1 MNFEKTKSAWRLIAL
16 IFTLAVAVR
25 LFLIIAAM
33 AKAGISFK
41 EYCLLHDG
49 WEYMR
54 LCLAFSGAGFS
65 HIGGETLRLYPG
77 YPILMMLMGGFRF
90 PEVAGIGISVISAGA
105 SSLLI
110 RGLDERKS
118 LPFFMAL
125 VHPSWLVFSATL
137 MSEGLSV
144 ALTLGALVLLMRK
157 EWRWSALTAGA
168 SFVVRPV
175 GIFLVAIVVYCYYRE
190 NRGRGSGKIF
200 IAGLCLP
207 AVYMISYWLLFGELM
222 QSIHSYSVKD
232 FAYPVVSIARNM
244 LSPNTAVILKLFVIL
259 SIAFGLVGTAG
270 LYERFRRGERLF
282 LPLFLWNAA
291 VFLFYLL
298 LPSSWT
304 FRCID
309 RFYLSLYPT
318 SLVGLAPWFPRN
330 KGVMNAA
337 LILLSV
343 ISFFIAL
350 RWLVHLS
357 AVYPFADRA
366 LPAFLSR

>member
-1 MNFEKTKSAWRLIAL
+1 MISEKNKMARRLSAP
-16 IFTLAVAVR
+16 IFILAVAIR
-25 LFLIIAAM
+25 LLLIIAAM

-54 LCLAFSGAGFS
+54 LCLAFSGGGLS
-65 HIGGETLRLYPG
+65 RIGGETLRLYPG

-90 PEVAGIGISVISAGA
+90 PEIAGIAISVISAGA
-105 SSLLI
+105 SCLLI
-110 RGLDERKS
+110 RELDERKS

-125 VHPSWLVFSATL
+125 VHPTWLIFSATV

-144 ALTLGALVLLMRK
+144 ALTLWALALLMRK
-157 EWRWSALTAGA
+157 KWRWAALAAGA
-168 SFVVRPV
+168 SAVVRPV
-175 GIFLVAIVVYCYYRE
+175 GIFLVAIVAYCHYRE
-190 NRGRGSGKIF
+190 NRGRGLWKILL
-200 IAGLCLP
+200 AGLCLP
-207 AVYMISYWLLFGELM
+207 GAYMISYWLMFGEMM
-222 QSIHSYSVKD
+222 QSVRSYSDKD

-244 LSPNTAVILKLFVIL
+244 LSPETASVLKFFVIL
-259 SIAFGLVGTAG
+259 SVAFGLAGTAG
-270 LYERFRRGERLF
+270 LYERFRRGEGHL
-282 LPLFLWNAA
+282 LPLFLWNAT
-291 VFLFYLL
+291 VFLFYLF

-304 FRCID
+304 FRCLD

-337 LILLSV
+337 LILFSV

-350 RWLVHLS
+350 RWLVNLS
-357 AVYPFADRA
+357 AVYPFEERA
-366 LPAFLSR
+366 IPAFLNR